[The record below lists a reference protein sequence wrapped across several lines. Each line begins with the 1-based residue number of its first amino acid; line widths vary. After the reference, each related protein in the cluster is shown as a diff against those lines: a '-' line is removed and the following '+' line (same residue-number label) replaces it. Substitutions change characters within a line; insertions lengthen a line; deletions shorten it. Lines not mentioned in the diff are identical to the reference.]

1 MNTALVVQE
10 MTKSFGANSV
20 LRGVTIDIA
29 EGEVLALMGA
39 NGAGKSTLIKILSG
53 AYSEYGGRILVNGKP
68 VLINSPL
75 DSKAHGIETV
85 YQKIDEGIIA
95 GLSVAENLLFE
106 QIARREVS
114 RFASLSSLLPRA
126 REVAHAL
133 SLDWDDSTLRKDVF
147 ELGIADKQLLI
158 LARALSRKPRLLI
171 LDEPTSALSQVESER
186 LFEAVRQLRGSGV
199 AILYVSHRLGE
210 IDALA
215 DRLVVLRD
223 GKIRSEQLPPFKWDE
238 ALKDM
243 LGEEVLRE
251 LQSINENRGSETI
264 LSCLNIALFTES
276 RPFDIEIRRGEVTGV
291 IGLLGSGKSELAR
304 GIFGADPFVSGEM
317 TLAGRA
323 YAPKYP
329 GDAVRRGIYLVSEDR
344 ASEAILEE
352 WSIARTSTLP
362 FLSSVSRRGLLNF
375 SAEDEAGET
384 VIKDFGVVAESG
396 KATLDSLSGGNQQK
410 VIVGRW
416 LRRLPKLLLLDEPFR
431 GVDIGARRDISRRI
445 RDISRQ
451 DSAVLV
457 FSSDIDEILEVADR
471 ICVLVEG
478 TLRLDK
484 YSTETTHH
492 EIVQKMSEVLQ

>member
-1 MNTALVVQE
+1 MSTALVVQE

-53 AYSEYGGRILVNGKP
+53 AYSEYGGTILVNGGP
-68 VLINSPL
+68 ILINSPL
-75 DSKAHGIETV
+75 DSKRHGIETV

-133 SLDWDDSTLRKDVF
+133 SLEWDDSTLRKDVF

-186 LFEAVRQLRGSGV
+186 LFRTVKHLRDSGV

-223 GKIRSEQLPPFKWDE
+223 GKIRSEQSPPFKWDE

-243 LGEEVLRE
+243 LGEEILRE
-251 LQSINENRGSETI
+251 LQGITESRGSETI
-264 LSCLNIALFTES
+264 LSCRNIALFTES
-276 RPFDIEIRRGEVTGV
+276 RPFNIDLRQGEVTGV
-291 IGLLGSGKSELAR
+291 IGLLGSGKSEMAR

-317 TLAGRA
+317 TLSGKP
-323 YAPKYP
+323 YTPKYP
-329 GDAVRRGIYLVSEDR
+329 GDAVARDIFLVSEDR

-362 FLSSVSRRGLLNF
+362 FLSSVSRRGLLDF
-375 SAEDEAGET
+375 TAEDEAGEN
-384 VIKDFGVVAESG
+384 VIKDFGVVAQSG

-445 RDISRQ
+445 RDISQ
-451 DSAVLV
+451 KAAAVLV

-484 YSTETTHH
+484 YSTETTHD
-492 EIVQKMSEVLQ
+492 EIVQKMSEVL

>member
-1 MNTALVVQE
+1 MSTALFVE
-10 MTKSFGANSV
+10 DMTKSFGANSV

-53 AYSEYGGRILVNGKP
+53 AYSEYGGKILVNGQP

-126 REVAHAL
+126 REVAQAL
-133 SLDWDDSTLRKDVF
+133 SLDWNNSILRQDVF

-158 LARALSRKPRLLI
+158 LARALSRRPRLLI

-186 LFEAVRQLRGSGV
+186 LFAAINQLRESGV

-210 IDALA
+210 IDTLA
-215 DRLVVLRD
+215 NRLVVLRD
-223 GKIRSEQLPPFKWDE
+223 GKIRSEQSPPFKWDD

-243 LGEEVLRE
+243 LGEQVLRE
-251 LQSINENRGSETI
+251 LRSFTESRGDRTV
-264 LSCLNIALFTES
+264 LSCRNIALFKES
-276 RPFDIEIRRGEVTGV
+276 LPFDLDIRQGEVTGV
-291 IGLLGSGKSELAR
+291 IGLLGSGKSEMAR

-317 TLAGRA
+317 TLSGKA
-323 YAPKYP
+323 YSPKFP
-329 GDAVRRGIYLVSEDR
+329 GHAVKQDIFLVSEDR

-352 WSIARTSTLP
+352 WSIAQTATLP
-362 FLSSVSRRGLLNF
+362 FLASVSHRGLLDF
-375 SAEDEAGET
+375 RAEAEAGES
-384 VIKDFGVVAESG
+384 IIRDFGVVARSG
-396 KATLDSLSGGNQQK
+396 KSTLDSLSGGNQQK

-416 LRRLPKLLLLDEPFR
+416 LRRIPKLLLLDEPFR

-445 RDISRQ
+445 RDVSQ
-451 DSAVLV
+451 KDAAVLV

-484 YSTETTHH
+484 YSTETTHD
-492 EIVQKMSEVLQ
+492 EIVQKMSEVL

>member
-1 MNTALVVQE
+1 MSTALVVQD
-10 MTKSFGANSV
+10 MTKSFGANNV
-20 LRGVTIDIA
+20 LRGVSIDIA
-29 EGEVLALMGA
+29 AGEVLALMGA

-53 AYSEYGGRILVNGKP
+53 AYSEYGGVILIDGEP

-75 DSKAHGIETV
+75 DSKAYGIETV
-85 YQKIDEGIIA
+85 YQKIDDGIIA

-106 QIARREVS
+106 QIARREIS
-114 RFASLSSLLPRA
+114 GFASLKSLLPRA

-133 SLDWDDSTLRKDVF
+133 SLEWDDATLRKDVF

-171 LDEPTSALSQVESER
+171 LDEPTSALSQVESKR
-186 LFEAVRQLRGSGV
+186 LFEVVQHLRESGV

-215 DRLVVLRD
+215 DRVVVLRD
-223 GKIRSEQLPPFKWDE
+223 GKIRSEQSPPFKWDQ

-243 LGEEVLRE
+243 LGEEVMRE
-251 LQSINENRGSETI
+251 LQTISERRGDATI
-264 LSCLNIALFTES
+264 LSCRNILLFAEGQ
-276 RPFDIEIRRGEVTGV
+276 PFDIDIRQGEVTGV

-304 GIFGADPFVSGEM
+304 GIFGAEPFVSGEM
-317 TLAGRA
+317 LLSGQP
-323 YAPKYP
+323 YIPKYP
-329 GDAVRRGIYLVSEDR
+329 GDAVIRDVFLVSEDR
-344 ASEAILEE
+344 GAEAILDD
-352 WSIARTSTLP
+352 WSIANTSTLP
-362 FLSSVSRRGLLNF
+362 FLSSISRRGLLNF
-375 SAEDEAGET
+375 TAEEEAGES
-384 VIKDFGVVAESG
+384 VIKDFGVVAHSG

-410 VIVGRW
+410 MIVGRW

-445 RDISRQ
+445 RELSQ
-451 DSAVLV
+451 KNAAVVV

-478 TLRLDK
+478 SVRLDK
-484 YSTETTHH
+484 YSTETTHD
-492 EIVQKMSEVLQ
+492 EIVQKMSEVV